1 MGCLDAFG
9 MAKLLPLILCCKT
22 FAIQT
27 FGIWCLDAWQNF
39 SHADTARAPKTCF
52 CPVLGLLG
60 PKCQKFC
67 SPSFVIFANDV

>member
-1 MGCLDAFG
+1 M
-9 MAKLLPLILCCKT
+9 LLEWQNFCCKI

-39 SHADTARAPKTCF
+39 SHADTARAPKTF
-52 CPVLGLLG
+52 FSVLDLLG

-67 SPSFVIFANDV
+67 RPSFDVFA